1 MKSILT
7 IIVLLLGCVV
17 PTRPAAPH
25 KQVTCG
31 SLVIFNP
38 VPEYAFE
45 MEGWAEWIQVQR
57 RSRRSRCPKLPRR
70 VRRRIHLRWRRVH
83 KRQRHFTLK
92 RQCERDNRKSLR
104 SRKVFLVLVSA
115 MIAFLLLCLTASVWL
130 DALQQLSLRQ
140 VQDTIVDPCAWWSP
154 YCLVGVVGM
163 AGSGQKAVI
172 YSERQHYHP
181 EFKHCLLCAKKLK
194 SRRYLNWR
202 KPIQML
208 SGNVYVT
215 SRGRYCTCR
224 PELTYLSAE
233 AANLSL
239 PRSTYGLDVL
249 VRIGYLRDYEK
260 KSPSEIYADLPS
272 HIRVSERHVNNLY
285 QEYLALLAC
294 AERLDVD
301 ELLAAATKYGGLI
314 ISVDALQPEG
324 GQPQLWVV
332 REVLTGTLL
341 AAGWIPRVDED
352 TIAEFL
358 APVEALN
365 LPVLATVSDKQR
377 SLINALEVVWSD
389 VPHQYCQA
397 HYLSNAMTPVYEEDE
412 HMKTQLR
419 KQVRAKTG
427 VTMREVQAQAKRE
440 AQASDDNTSSSPP
453 LIATG
458 LAVHPPEG
466 LDEVKA
472 IAEAVQRGEE
482 VTQESTPQTDQ
493 PTDRPQTVEDVRQV
507 LDGSNVIVYERCSQE
522 TQAIAEESV
531 LSPPNRQ
538 IRVDKLVADYA
549 ARLRRVLSRC
559 GRKPFRLAGLRLYAD
574 LLDLLGSLEISLSHL
589 PDEPRLTCFADA
601 IRDGLRDFE
610 EDYAWIAEGYTWVVD
625 IADILD
631 VPLPEPGAEVPD
643 RLLSEEVHDCLNAY
657 LNRLEQR
664 TDLSA
669 PLIKFR
675 KHLRALT
682 QRYAPGLFHC
692 YDIPGLPRTD
702 NDLES
707 VFGRVR
713 RQTLRTSG
721 PHHAKR
727 RLHEEG
733 AWLLFDF
740 VSSEHEQLER
750 LQRVSLNEWRKERQ
764 RIREHKATFT
774 DDRRFRRE
782 PSKYLAG
789 LQVRAEEIANL

>member
-1 MKSILT
+1 MA
-7 IIVLLLGCVV
+7 
-17 PTRPAAPH
+17 PRQPA
-25 KQVTCG
+25 G
-31 SLVIFNP
+31 
-38 VPEYAFE
+38 
-45 MEGWAEWIQVQR
+45 
-57 RSRRSRCPKLPRR
+57 
-70 VRRRIHLRWRRVH
+70 
-83 KRQRHFTLK
+83 
-92 RQCERDNRKSLR
+92 
-104 SRKVFLVLVSA
+104 
-115 MIAFLLLCLTASVWL
+115 
-130 DALQQLSLRQ
+130 
-140 VQDTIVDPCAWWSP
+140 
-154 YCLVGVVGM
+154 GV
-163 AGSGQKAVI
+163 AGSGQKAVT

-181 EFKHCLLCAKKLK
+181 EFNHCLLCGKKLR
-194 SRRYLNWR
+194 SHRYLNWR

-208 SGNVYVT
+208 SGNVFVT
-215 SRGRYCTCR
+215 SRGRYCSCR

-239 PRSTYGLDVL
+239 PYSTYGLDVL

-260 KSPSEIYADLPS
+260 KSSAEIHADLPT
-272 HIRVSERHVNNLY
+272 HNRISERHVNNLY

-301 ELLAAATKYGGLI
+301 ELRAVAAKYGGLI
-314 ISVDALQPEG
+314 VSVDALQPEG

-352 TIAEFL
+352 TIAKFL

-397 HYLSNAMTPVYEEDE
+397 HYLSNAMTPIYEEDE

-419 KQVRAKTG
+419 KQVRAKAG

-440 AQASDDNTSSSPP
+440 AQASDKNASSSPP

-482 VTQESTPQTDQ
+482 VTLQEPTPQTDQ
-493 PTDRPQTVEDVRQV
+493 PTDRPQTVEGVRQV
-507 LDGSNVIVYERCSQE
+507 LNGSNVIVYERCYQE
-522 TQAIAEESV
+522 DPAIAEAFTPS
-531 LSPPNRQ
+531 PNRQ
-538 IRVDKLVADYA
+538 VRVDKLVADYA

-574 LLDLLGSLEISLSHL
+574 LLDLLGSLEVSLSYL
-589 PDEPRLTCFADA
+589 SDEPRLTCFADA

-610 EDYAWIAEGYTWVVD
+610 EDYVWIAGGYTWVVD

-631 VPLPEPGAEVPD
+631 VPLPEPGAEAPD
-643 RLLSEEVHDCLNAY
+643 RPLSEEVHDCLNAY
-657 LNRLEQR
+657 LDRLEHR

-675 KHLRALT
+675 EHLRALT
-682 QRYAPGLFHC
+682 ERYAPGLFHC

-721 PHHAKR
+721 PHHAKQ

-733 AWLLFDF
+733 AWLLFDL

-750 LQRVSLNEWRKERQ
+750 LQLVSLDEWCEERQ
-764 RIREHKATFT
+764 RIREHKAAFT

-789 LQVRAEEIANL
+789 LQVRAEEIAKL